1 MTAETL
7 VYARRKLSASLPVR
21 PKIGSALMQRRNMNV
36 SPMSVSFDSALS
48 SLVKHSFLDKALV
61 ALKKTLGSF
70 CIWEL
75 FCDPL
80 LTNNYSNF
88 PNHLGKLKN
97 L

>member
-21 PKIGSALMQRRNMNV
+21 PKIGSALMQRRNMKL

-61 ALKKTLGSF
+61 ASENPWEAFVYGSF
-70 CIWEL
+70 
-75 FCDPL
+75 FCDPVP
-80 LTNNYSNF
+80 TMDS
-88 PNHLGKLKN
+88 
-97 L
+97 

>member
-1 MTAETL
+1 MPDPLEMTAETL

-61 ALKKTLGSF
+61 ALKNPREAFVYGSF
-70 CIWEL
+70 
-75 FCDPL
+75 FV
-80 LTNNYSNF
+80 
-88 PNHLGKLKN
+88 N
-97 L
+97 LC